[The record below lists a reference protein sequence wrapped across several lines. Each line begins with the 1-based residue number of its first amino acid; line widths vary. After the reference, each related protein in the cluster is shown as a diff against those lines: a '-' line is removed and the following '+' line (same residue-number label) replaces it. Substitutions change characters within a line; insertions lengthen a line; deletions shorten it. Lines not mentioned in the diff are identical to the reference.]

1 MCLLFSR
8 IVIHLIVVSK
18 SRKGIF
24 NKHVGFLQ
32 IVLVSV
38 GAGRQT
44 RKLDGSI
51 PSASLPVPPRERLP
65 MMLLNQEPYFDQLF
79 TMLEKLSR
87 LDLTSLPMVSGVGY
101 WNELSME

>member
-1 MCLLFSR
+1 MKKKRHELSVL
-8 IVIHLIVVSK
+8 
-18 SRKGIF
+18 
-24 NKHVGFLQ
+24 LQ

-51 PSASLPVPPRERLP
+51 PSASLPIPPRDKLP
-65 MMLLNQEPYFDQLF
+65 MMLLNQEPFFGQLI

-87 LDLTSLPMVSGVGY
+87 LDLTAAKLVRFHIVCVNQEPFSAG
-101 WNELSME
+101 